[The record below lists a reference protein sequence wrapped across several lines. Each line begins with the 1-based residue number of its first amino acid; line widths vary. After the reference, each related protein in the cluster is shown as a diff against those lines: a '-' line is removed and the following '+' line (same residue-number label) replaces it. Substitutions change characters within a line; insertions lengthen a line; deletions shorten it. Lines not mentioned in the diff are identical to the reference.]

1 MRRICCFCESWESG
15 GIESFLHNILL
26 RMDLTGLEVDIVAAQ
41 LKDSVFTQALREH
54 GVRFRELSGSQRN
67 LPENHRRFAALLWE
81 RRYDVVHLN
90 IFQGMSLYYAHLA
103 KRAGVPVRIAH
114 SHNTDLRQ
122 SLTRPLKLW
131 LHRRYSQRCAADAT
145 ALWACSERA
154 ARFLFPTELLA
165 RCGFTFIPNGIDTE
179 RFRFHAA
186 VREDVRRE
194 LGLTDQFVIGNIGRL
209 CQQKNQSFLLDVL
222 AQGAKLRPD
231 LRLLLIGEGGDLDAL
246 KEKAE
251 RLGLT
256 DRVLFYGTTKHPE
269 RLLWAMDVFAFPSL
283 FEGLGIVAIEAQAA
297 GLPVVCSEHVPPE
310 AAVTPLV
317 TRLPLDEGAAA
328 WANALLKL
336 PETEQTSGAE
346 QVRQGGFD
354 VADVA
359 RRIERTYMGS
369 EHGETNDF
377 RRHSG
382 V

>member
-26 RMDLTGLEVDIVAAQ
+26 RMDLTGIEVDIVAAQ
-41 LKDSVFTQALREH
+41 LKDSVFTQALRER
-54 GVRFRELSGSQRN
+54 GVRFQELSGSQRN
-67 LPENHRRFAALLWE
+67 LSENHRRFAALLRE

-90 IFQGMSLYYAHLA
+90 IFQGMSLYYARLA
-103 KRAGVPVRIAH
+103 KQAGVPVRIAH

-222 AQGAKLRPD
+222 AQAAKLRPG
-231 LRLLLIGEGGDLDAL
+231 LRLLLIGEGGDLAAL

-251 RLGLT
+251 RLGVA

-317 TRLPLDEGAAA
+317 TRLPLAAGAAA
-328 WANALLKL
+328 WAGALLSK
-336 PETEQTSGAE
+336 QKVDRSND
-346 QVRQGGFD
+346 VRQLRAAGFDIAD
-354 VADVA
+354 VADLIKNEYL
-359 RRIERTYMGS
+359 R
-369 EHGETNDF
+369 
-377 RRHSG
+377 
-382 V
+382 